1 MRVATVIDV
10 WNDQGALVTMVRGD
24 CWLLSKSLDILLRV
38 KEQRCQFWSALT
50 CQSFGMRRLVAAGPS
65 SRALKAVTSY
75 RTP

>member
-1 MRVATVIDV
+1 MRWLGWSAATAGFSQ
-10 WNDQGALVTMVRGD
+10 NR
-24 CWLLSKSLDILLRV
+24 LDILLRV